1 MTKSSKRV
9 ETEEMDKALEEEYEA
24 LCQDE
29 GVEMTILTTSK
40 QDETEFRL
48 GPYFINS
55 SGPHLQHLNK
65 YPFGG
70 GTVLFKTIPP
80 SSFFQPNLKNQKPI
94 TSWPLND
101 SDFNKWYMRLAADKG
116 TTKLWSK
123 AGINRL
129 LALSARI
136 PEPDNQLFKAI
147 LCFWCTGS
155 NCFIFRHPIGA
166 MTITLM
172 DLAALTGFRPP
183 SDDDDQTT
191 PGDEF
196 TLSPK
201 SFQTLRQQYHPS
213 DPTSPITRQERAG
226 FIHYWL
232 YKYIHCPT
240 TVSPRPGLSPLSH
253 QIANGNTPPDFLET
267 ILASIYHGMHTL
279 THQLGN
285 GSKPTGSGPLWLI
298 PLWVYAYFPKLW
310 NGPLKVV
317 NPSSYGIYFSK
328 VVPSGKSFSH
338 YFKFFYCMTK
348 VEDFAPFRSRL
359 YGPTSFTNKFTQR
372 PGIGDPRAAAY
383 RRYVLQWKSWISAR
397 DLFINIQGGKNTIYA
412 EVYNPHYVARQFGLT
427 QAWPVLLPSS
437 SQLDAP
443 SQRKI
448 LTNSDVDG
456 LSRWQ
461 RKTME
466 GISFVCFTPKARSLP
481 SFVLRFQEAFRSNNI
496 IDEDAIPIARRLL
509 NGETAK
515 TGATEGNKGSSGTN
529 AENTDEPQSSHA
541 SSAKRPTEMMV
552 GNPPQPAK
560 RPRNHPS
567 SATLQSHEQSHQSD
581 GHLHS
586 LGDDQLDD
594 NEIPPSDAE
603 ETHVVTDNEAHSTSS
618 NDTSHEA
625 DSPHGN
631 TIVDGSDTEDDAE
644 VSNFPPELTEPLP
657 SIQLGFQQ
665 YASKTPL
672 DFSTACVVASSVPTK
687 NLVSQG
693 QDPFSLS
700 LAPTFLGDH
709 DGFSHSQPMS
719 PLLDAARGDYHPTNP
734 DPTPRPDDVLPSL
747 NNMATQA
754 NLPPTPFPS
763 ILTDSSLGINN
774 SNEQGMANLEYNL
787 EYLAALD
794 NHFLSSVSPATS
806 VPPSVKDAL
815 IQIMTFLSLPLEDML
830 RSFETEWPINA
841 FDLLSSP
848 DLCLPFPGSDNKRK
862 QSLQNSSSNIKT
874 WLDTI
879 KQGNELQGV
888 VSHHDRER
896 GVAYKLMRDMVTK
909 GKDKSNM
916 LKDVSAEEVACRDE
930 VARLEAALIA
940 EQGKMAEILA
950 RKNTITLDL
959 NEIMKQARSIQDK
972 EKTLMSVE
980 EITLKKEQV
989 FQTRAANIVNIINLK
1004 TIVEDILQSLDA

>member
-1 MTKSSKRV
+1 MAKSSKRV
-9 ETEEMDKALEEEYEA
+9 ETEEMDKALDEEYEA

-29 GVEMTILTTSK
+29 GVEMAILTTSK

-136 PEPDNQLFKAI
+136 PEPDIQLFKAI

-213 DPTSPITRQERAG
+213 DPTSPITRQERVG

-253 QIANGNTPPDFLET
+253 QIADGNTPPDFLET

-383 RRYVLQWKSWISAR
+383 RR
-397 DLFINIQGGKNTIYA
+397 
-412 EVYNPHYVARQFGLT
+412 
-427 QAWPVLLPSS
+427 
-437 SQLDAP
+437 
-443 SQRKI
+443 
-448 LTNSDVDG
+448 
-456 LSRWQ
+456 WQ

-496 IDEDAIPIARRLL
+496 FDEDAIPIARRLL

-581 GHLHS
+581 GHIHS

-631 TIVDGSDTEDDAE
+631 TTVDGSDTEDDAE
-644 VSNFPPELTEPLP
+644 VSNFPPELTDLYHPFNLAFNNMPLKLHWILARHAGLLHQSQPRTWSLKTKTLFPCPWPPP
-657 SIQLGFQQ
+657 SLEIMMVFLIANQCLPYLMPLEEIIIPLILIQLHDLMTSSQ
-665 YASKTPL
+665 ASITWLHKPICHL
-672 DFSTACVVASSVPTK
+672 
-687 NLVSQG
+687 L
-693 QDPFSLS
+693 PFL
-700 LAPTFLGDH
+700 
-709 DGFSHSQPMS
+709 
-719 PLLDAARGDYHPTNP
+719 
-734 DPTPRPDDVLPSL
+734 
-747 NNMATQA
+747 
-754 NLPPTPFPS
+754 
-763 ILTDSSLGINN
+763 
-774 SNEQGMANLEYNL
+774 GMANLEYNL

-794 NHFLSSVSPATS
+794 NHFSSSVSPATS

-815 IQIMTFLSLPLEDML
+815 IQIKTFLSLPLEDML

-841 FDLLSSP
+841 FDLLSRP

-896 GVAYKLMRDMVTK
+896 GVVYKLMRDMVTK

-930 VARLEAALIA
+930 IARLEAALIA

>member
-1 MTKSSKRV
+1 
-9 ETEEMDKALEEEYEA
+9 MDKALEEEYEA

-40 QDETEFRL
+40 QDEREFRL

-136 PEPDNQLFKAI
+136 PEPDIQLFKAI

-191 PGDEF
+191 LGDEF

-213 DPTSPITRQERAG
+213 DPTSPITRQERVG

-253 QIANGNTPPDFLET
+253 QIADGNTPPDFLET

-279 THQLGN
+279 TYQLGN

-412 EVYNPHYVARQFGLT
+412 E
-427 QAWPVLLPSS
+427 
-437 SQLDAP
+437 
-443 SQRKI
+443 
-448 LTNSDVDG
+448 
-456 LSRWQ
+456 
-461 RKTME
+461 
-466 GISFVCFTPKARSLP
+466 ARSLP

-496 IDEDAIPIARRLL
+496 FDEDAIPIARRLL

-515 TGATEGNKGSSGTN
+515 MGATEGNKGSSGTN
-529 AENTDEPQSSHA
+529 AENIDEPQSSHA
-541 SSAKRPTEMMV
+541 SSAKRPT
-552 GNPPQPAK
+552 
-560 RPRNHPS
+560 
-567 SATLQSHEQSHQSD
+567 
-581 GHLHS
+581 
-586 LGDDQLDD
+586 
-594 NEIPPSDAE
+594 DAE

-631 TIVDGSDTEDDAE
+631 TTVDGSDTEDDAE

-672 DFSTACVVASSVPTK
+672 DFSTACGVASSVPTK

-700 LAPTFLGDH
+700 LAPTFLRDH
-709 DGFSHSQPMS
+709 DGFPHSQPMS

-734 DPTPRPDDVLPSL
+734 DPTPRPDDVLSSL

-763 ILTDSSLGINN
+763 IPTDSSLGINN

-794 NHFLSSVSPATS
+794 NHFSSSVSPATS

-815 IQIMTFLSLPLEDML
+815 IQIKSFLSLPLEDML

-950 RKNTITLDL
+950 RKNTITFDL

>member
-1 MTKSSKRV
+1 MAKSSKRV

-29 GVEMTILTTSK
+29 GVEMTILTLNK

-48 GPYFINS
+48 GPYFTNS

-65 YPFGG
+65 YPLGG

-80 SSFFQPNLKNQKPI
+80 SSFFQPNLKNKKPI

-101 SDFNKWYMRLAADKG
+101 SDFNKWYMRLVADKG

-123 AGINRL
+123 AGISQL

-136 PEPDNQLFKAI
+136 PEPDIQLFKAI
-147 LCFWCTGS
+147 LCFWCIGS
-155 NCFIFRHPIGA
+155 NYFIFRHPIGA

-196 TLSPK
+196 TLNPK

-213 DPTSPITRQERAG
+213 DPTSPITRQERVG

-253 QIANGNTPPDFLET
+253 QIADGNTPPDFLET
-267 ILASIYHGMHTL
+267 IIASIYHGMHTL
-279 THQLGN
+279 TYQLGN

-310 NGPLKVV
+310 NDPLKVV

-383 RRYVLQWKSWISAR
+383 RR
-397 DLFINIQGGKNTIYA
+397 
-412 EVYNPHYVARQFGLT
+412 
-427 QAWPVLLPSS
+427 
-437 SQLDAP
+437 
-443 SQRKI
+443 
-448 LTNSDVDG
+448 
-456 LSRWQ
+456 WQ

-496 IDEDAIPIARRLL
+496 FDEDAIPIARRLL
-509 NGETAK
+509 NGEIAK
-515 TGATEGNKGSSGTN
+515 MGATEGNKGSSGTN

-541 SSAKRPTEMMV
+541 SSAKRPT
-552 GNPPQPAK
+552 
-560 RPRNHPS
+560 
-567 SATLQSHEQSHQSD
+567 
-581 GHLHS
+581 
-586 LGDDQLDD
+586 
-594 NEIPPSDAE
+594 DAE
-603 ETHVVTDNEAHSTSS
+603 ETHVATDKECHSTSS
-618 NDTSHEA
+618 NDTSHKA
-625 DSPHGN
+625 DSPHGY
-631 TIVDGSDTEDDAE
+631 TTVDGSDTENDAE

-672 DFSTACVVASSVPTK
+672 DFSTTCGVASSVPTK

-709 DGFSHSQPMS
+709 DGFPHSQPMS

-734 DPTPRPDDVLPSL
+734 DPTPRPDDILSSL

-763 ILTDSSLGINN
+763 IPTDSSLGINN
-774 SNEQGMANLEYNL
+774 SNEQGMSNLEYNL

-794 NHFLSSVSPATS
+794 NHFSSSISSATS

-815 IQIMTFLSLPLEDML
+815 IHIKSFLSLPLEDML

-848 DLCLPFPGSDNKRK
+848 DLCLPFPRSDNKRK
-862 QSLQNSSSNIKT
+862 QTLQNSSSNIKT

-888 VSHHDRER
+888 VSQHDRER

-916 LKDVSAEEVACRDE
+916 LKGVSAEEVACRDE
-930 VARLEAALIA
+930 IARLEAALIV
-940 EQGKMAEILA
+940 ERGKMVEIKA
-950 RKNTITLDL
+950 RKNTITLNL
-959 NEIMKQARSIQDK
+959 NEIMKEARSIQDK

>member
-1 MTKSSKRV
+1 MAKSSKRV

-40 QDETEFRL
+40 QDEREFRL

-136 PEPDNQLFKAI
+136 PEPDIQLFKAI

-191 PGDEF
+191 LGDEF

-213 DPTSPITRQERAG
+213 DPTSPITRQERVG

-253 QIANGNTPPDFLET
+253 QIADGNTPPDFLET

-279 THQLGN
+279 TYQLGN

-298 PLWVYAYFPKLW
+298 PFWVYAYFPKLW

-412 EVYNPHYVARQFGLT
+412 E
-427 QAWPVLLPSS
+427 
-437 SQLDAP
+437 
-443 SQRKI
+443 
-448 LTNSDVDG
+448 
-456 LSRWQ
+456 
-461 RKTME
+461 
-466 GISFVCFTPKARSLP
+466 ARSLP

-496 IDEDAIPIARRLL
+496 FDEDAIPIARRLL

-515 TGATEGNKGSSGTN
+515 MGATEGNKGSSGTN
-529 AENTDEPQSSHA
+529 AENIDEPQSSHA
-541 SSAKRPTEMMV
+541 SSAKRPT
-552 GNPPQPAK
+552 
-560 RPRNHPS
+560 
-567 SATLQSHEQSHQSD
+567 
-581 GHLHS
+581 
-586 LGDDQLDD
+586 
-594 NEIPPSDAE
+594 DAE

-631 TIVDGSDTEDDAE
+631 TTVDGSDTEDDAE

-672 DFSTACVVASSVPTK
+672 DFSTACGVASSVPTK

-700 LAPTFLGDH
+700 LAPTFLRDH
-709 DGFSHSQPMS
+709 DGFPHSQPMS

-734 DPTPRPDDVLPSL
+734 DPTPRPDDVLSSL

-763 ILTDSSLGINN
+763 IPTDSSLGINN

-794 NHFLSSVSPATS
+794 NHFSSSVSPATS

-815 IQIMTFLSLPLEDML
+815 IQIKSFLSLPLEDML

-950 RKNTITLDL
+950 RKNTITFDL

>member
-1 MTKSSKRV
+1 
-9 ETEEMDKALEEEYEA
+9 
-24 LCQDE
+24 
-29 GVEMTILTTSK
+29 
-40 QDETEFRL
+40 
-48 GPYFINS
+48 
-55 SGPHLQHLNK
+55 
-65 YPFGG
+65 
-70 GTVLFKTIPP
+70 
-80 SSFFQPNLKNQKPI
+80 
-94 TSWPLND
+94 
-101 SDFNKWYMRLAADKG
+101 
-116 TTKLWSK
+116 
-123 AGINRL
+123 
-129 LALSARI
+129 
-136 PEPDNQLFKAI
+136 
-147 LCFWCTGS
+147 
-155 NCFIFRHPIGA
+155 
-166 MTITLM
+166 
-172 DLAALTGFRPP
+172 
-183 SDDDDQTT
+183 
-191 PGDEF
+191 
-196 TLSPK
+196 
-201 SFQTLRQQYHPS
+201 
-213 DPTSPITRQERAG
+213 
-226 FIHYWL
+226 
-232 YKYIHCPT
+232 
-240 TVSPRPGLSPLSH
+240 
-253 QIANGNTPPDFLET
+253 
-267 ILASIYHGMHTL
+267 
-279 THQLGN
+279 
-285 GSKPTGSGPLWLI
+285 
-298 PLWVYAYFPKLW
+298 
-310 NGPLKVV
+310 
-317 NPSSYGIYFSK
+317 
-328 VVPSGKSFSH
+328 
-338 YFKFFYCMTK
+338 
-348 VEDFAPFRSRL
+348 
-359 YGPTSFTNKFTQR
+359 
-372 PGIGDPRAAAY
+372 
-383 RRYVLQWKSWISAR
+383 
-397 DLFINIQGGKNTIYA
+397 
-412 EVYNPHYVARQFGLT
+412 
-427 QAWPVLLPSS
+427 
-437 SQLDAP
+437 
-443 SQRKI
+443 
-448 LTNSDVDG
+448 
-456 LSRWQ
+456 
-461 RKTME
+461 ME

-496 IDEDAIPIARRLL
+496 FDEDAIPIARRLL

-581 GHLHS
+581 GHIHS

-631 TIVDGSDTEDDAE
+631 TTVDGSDTEDDAE
-644 VSNFPPELTEPLP
+644 VSNFPPELTDLYHPFNLAFNNMPLKLHW
-657 SIQLGFQQ
+657 I
-665 YASKTPL
+665 
-672 DFSTACVVASSVPTK
+672 
-687 NLVSQG
+687 
-693 QDPFSLS
+693 
-700 LAPTFLGDH
+700 LARHAGLLH
-709 DGFSHSQPMS
+709 QSQPRTWS
-719 PLLDAARGDYHPTNP
+719 LKTKTLFPCPWP
-734 DPTPRPDDVLPSL
+734 PPSL
-747 NNMATQA
+747 EIMM
-754 NLPPTPFPS
+754 
-763 ILTDSSLGINN
+763 
-774 SNEQGMANLEYNL
+774 GMANLEYNL

-794 NHFLSSVSPATS
+794 NHFSSSVSPATS

-815 IQIMTFLSLPLEDML
+815 IQIKTFLSLPLEDML

-841 FDLLSSP
+841 FDLLSRP

-896 GVAYKLMRDMVTK
+896 GVVYKLMRDMVTK

-930 VARLEAALIA
+930 IARLEAALIA

>member
-1 MTKSSKRV
+1 MN
-9 ETEEMDKALEEEYEA
+9 KALEEEYEA

-55 SGPHLQHLNK
+55 SGPDLQHLNK

-136 PEPDNQLFKAI
+136 PEPDIQLFKAI

-172 DLAALTGFRPP
+172 DLAALTSFRPP

-196 TLSPK
+196 TL
-201 SFQTLRQQYHPS
+201 R
-213 DPTSPITRQERAG
+213 
-226 FIHYWL
+226 
-232 YKYIHCPT
+232 
-240 TVSPRPGLSPLSH
+240 LSPLSH
-253 QIANGNTPPDFLET
+253 QIADGNTPPDFLET

-279 THQLGN
+279 TYQLGN

-448 LTNSDVDG
+448 LMNSDVDG

-481 SFVLRFQEAFRSNNI
+481 SFVLCFQEAFRRNNI
-496 IDEDAIPIARRLL
+496 FDEDAIPIARRLL

-560 RPRNHPS
+560 RSRNHPS
-567 SATLQSHEQSHQSD
+567 SSTLQSHEQSHQSI
-581 GHLHS
+581 GHIHS

-631 TIVDGSDTEDDAE
+631 TTVDGSDTEDDAE
-644 VSNFPPELTEPLP
+644 
-657 SIQLGFQQ
+657 
-665 YASKTPL
+665 
-672 DFSTACVVASSVPTK
+672 
-687 NLVSQG
+687 
-693 QDPFSLS
+693 
-700 LAPTFLGDH
+700 
-709 DGFSHSQPMS
+709 
-719 PLLDAARGDYHPTNP
+719 
-734 DPTPRPDDVLPSL
+734 
-747 NNMATQA
+747 
-754 NLPPTPFPS
+754 
-763 ILTDSSLGINN
+763 
-774 SNEQGMANLEYNL
+774 GMANLEYNL

-806 VPPSVKDAL
+806 VPLSVKDAL
-815 IQIMTFLSLPLEDML
+815 IQIKSFLSLPLEDML

-896 GVAYKLMRDMVTK
+896 GLHTN
-909 GKDKSNM
+909 SC
-916 LKDVSAEEVACRDE
+916 E
-930 VARLEAALIA
+930 
-940 EQGKMAEILA
+940 
-950 RKNTITLDL
+950 TW
-959 NEIMKQARSIQDK
+959 
-972 EKTLMSVE
+972 
-980 EITLKKEQV
+980 
-989 FQTRAANIVNIINLK
+989 
-1004 TIVEDILQSLDA
+1004 

>member
-136 PEPDNQLFKAI
+136 PEPDIQLFKAI

-172 DLAALTGFRPP
+172 DLAAL
-183 SDDDDQTT
+183 
-191 PGDEF
+191 
-196 TLSPK
+196 
-201 SFQTLRQQYHPS
+201 
-213 DPTSPITRQERAG
+213 
-226 FIHYWL
+226 
-232 YKYIHCPT
+232 
-240 TVSPRPGLSPLSH
+240 
-253 QIANGNTPPDFLET
+253 
-267 ILASIYHGMHTL
+267 
-279 THQLGN
+279 
-285 GSKPTGSGPLWLI
+285 TGSGPLWLI

-359 YGPTSFTNKFTQR
+359 YGPTSYTNKFTQR

-496 IDEDAIPIARRLL
+496 FDEDAIPIARRLL

-594 NEIPPSDAE
+594 NEIPPSDVE

-631 TIVDGSDTEDDAE
+631 TTVDGSDTEDDAE

-672 DFSTACVVASSVPTK
+672 DFSTACGVASSVPTK

-709 DGFSHSQPMS
+709 DGFPHSQPMS

-734 DPTPRPDDVLPSL
+734 DPTPRPDDVLSSL

-794 NHFLSSVSPATS
+794 NHFSSSVSPATS

-815 IQIMTFLSLPLEDML
+815 IQIKTFLSLPLEDML

-959 NEIMKQARSIQDK
+959 NEIMKQTRSIQDK

>member
-1 MTKSSKRV
+1 MGKSSKRV

-55 SGPHLQHLNK
+55 PGPHLQHLNK

-101 SDFNKWYMRLAADKG
+101 SYFNKWYMRLAADKG

-136 PEPDNQLFKAI
+136 PEPDIQLFKAI

-213 DPTSPITRQERAG
+213 DPTSPITRQERVG

-240 TVSPRPGLSPLSH
+240 TVSPRPGLSPLSY
-253 QIANGNTPPDFLET
+253 QIADGNTPPDFLET

-412 EVYNPHYVARQFGLT
+412 EMPSPLPDVYSMEKQQRRELLKETRVRVAPMLKT
-427 QAWPVLLPSS
+427 QMSLNHLMPLLPNV
-437 SQLDAP
+437 Q
-443 SQRKI
+443 QI
-448 LTNSDVDG
+448 
-456 LSRWQ
+456 
-461 RKTME
+461 
-466 GISFVCFTPKARSLP
+466 
-481 SFVLRFQEAFRSNNI
+481 
-496 IDEDAIPIARRLL
+496 
-509 NGETAK
+509 
-515 TGATEGNKGSSGTN
+515 
-529 AENTDEPQSSHA
+529 
-541 SSAKRPTEMMV
+541 
-552 GNPPQPAK
+552 
-560 RPRNHPS
+560 
-567 SATLQSHEQSHQSD
+567 
-581 GHLHS
+581 HS

-631 TIVDGSDTEDDAE
+631 TTVDGSDTEDDAE
-644 VSNFPPELTEPLP
+644 VSNFPPELTDLYHPFNLAFNNMPLKLHWILARHAGLLHQSQPRTWSLKTKTLFPCPWPPP
-657 SIQLGFQQ
+657 SLEIMMVFLIANQCLPYLMPLEEIIIPLILIQLHDLMTSSQ
-665 YASKTPL
+665 ASITWLHKPICHL
-672 DFSTACVVASSVPTK
+672 
-687 NLVSQG
+687 L
-693 QDPFSLS
+693 PFL
-700 LAPTFLGDH
+700 
-709 DGFSHSQPMS
+709 
-719 PLLDAARGDYHPTNP
+719 
-734 DPTPRPDDVLPSL
+734 
-747 NNMATQA
+747 
-754 NLPPTPFPS
+754 
-763 ILTDSSLGINN
+763 
-774 SNEQGMANLEYNL
+774 GMANLEYNL

-794 NHFLSSVSPATS
+794 NHFSSSVSPATS

-815 IQIMTFLSLPLEDML
+815 IQIKTFLSLPLEDML

-841 FDLLSSP
+841 FDLLSRP

-896 GVAYKLMRDMVTK
+896 GVVYKLMRDMVTK

-930 VARLEAALIA
+930 IARLEAALIA